1 MACIYLHNFR
11 QYLVLTRECRCWSQS
26 NQIRFYSFKQCVPTY
41 NYYYIYHSSSKYS
54 CSKQNCNVQSA
65 NSSCLAPIHIVIID
79 TKIGSSL
86 SLGLLLPSSEILT
99 KLGTESE
106 MSSLK
111 RKTWKPH
118 LVVPLLLVKS
128 GSSRTRISQQKLFW
142 QLKDLSDDGVT
153 IPLKIHF
160 L

>member
-1 MACIYLHNFR
+1 M
-11 QYLVLTRECRCWSQS
+11 
-26 NQIRFYSFKQCVPTY
+26 
-41 NYYYIYHSSSKYS
+41 
-54 CSKQNCNVQSA
+54 QSA

-86 SLGLLLPSSEILT
+86 SLGLRLPSSEILT

-160 L
+160 LREQCQLAQPAFLLHYECNSTLLLLSCCWSIGACFQLDVMMIPSFCVCHGEKYQRKVKIN